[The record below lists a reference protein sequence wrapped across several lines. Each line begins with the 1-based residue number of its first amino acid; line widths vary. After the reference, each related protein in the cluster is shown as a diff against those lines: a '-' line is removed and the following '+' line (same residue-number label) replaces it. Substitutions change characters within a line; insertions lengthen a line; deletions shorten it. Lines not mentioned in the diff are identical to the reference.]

1 MENAQDATEKRR
13 QLEIEKQITPEL
25 AEKYKAHADKEEKV
39 CLAPPL
45 TYHMIVY
52 LYRWQ
57 WSLQK

>member
-39 CLAPPL
+39 CPAPPF
-45 TYHMIVY
+45 TCIT
-52 LYRWQ
+52 
-57 WSLQK
+57 